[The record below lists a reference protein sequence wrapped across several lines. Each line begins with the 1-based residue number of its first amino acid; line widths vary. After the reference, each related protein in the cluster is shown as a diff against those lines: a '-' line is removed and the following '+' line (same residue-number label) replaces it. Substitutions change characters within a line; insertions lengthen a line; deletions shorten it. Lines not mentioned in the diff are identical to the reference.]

1 MAVAGGQRLRRRG
14 GGRGGGQTTKSG
26 RGGATARRGG
36 RLLSRPPRGAR
47 PKALARALMDSV
59 ARRTGALFWAHK
71 PGVKEISSPTFCFS
85 RCILVF
91 IIVPKEALP
100 TGCYL
105 RGPRYSSSGFF
116 YRVLLVLLDTSGN
129 FEKLQDLLQ
138 WTRGRGCR
146 SATLLS

>member
-1 MAVAGGQRLRRRG
+1 MDFTLVEPRHPLHDEHW
-14 GGRGGGQTTKSG
+14 GR
-26 RGGATARRGG
+26 
-36 RLLSRPPRGAR
+36 
-47 PKALARALMDSV
+47 
-59 ARRTGALFWAHK
+59 
-71 PGVKEISSPTFCFS
+71 
-85 RCILVF
+85 
-91 IIVPKEALP
+91 VPKEALP

-116 YRVLLVLLDTSGN
+116 YHVLPVLLDTSGN